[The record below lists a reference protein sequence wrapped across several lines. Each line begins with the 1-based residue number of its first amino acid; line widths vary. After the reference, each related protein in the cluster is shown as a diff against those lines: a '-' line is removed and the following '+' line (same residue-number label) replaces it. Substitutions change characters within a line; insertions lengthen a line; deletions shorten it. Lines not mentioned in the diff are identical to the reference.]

1 MEQRGKEIRREK
13 KALLEEKESRIEK
26 LRVEE
31 QLLTGDMEKLEEQ
44 TGHEAIRHDLK
55 IQALMREEHE
65 TGQKKR
71 SGWQIW
77 MAVLC
82 GVAAVSHLF
91 LFGKYAVAAWCAV
104 ELLFLFFLFF
114 AVFTGLQTASETGDS
129 AGTTESGDAAS
140 SGAGAD
146 IRGAD
151 DG

>member
-1 MEQRGKEIRREK
+1 MRRISVFCWRRRIWSSAAKRSAEK

-104 ELLFLFFLFF
+104 EMLFLFFLFF
-114 AVFTGLQTASETGDS
+114 AVFTGRRS
-129 AGTTESGDAAS
+129 
-140 SGAGAD
+140 
-146 IRGAD
+146 IRNR
-151 DG
+151 